1 MASKVKNN
9 PKVTQVNGINVY
21 KDEKQRTIYAHP
33 FTKKAVY
40 IPTFEEKKFNIYQKR
55 FLLAACAFILL
66 TTILADWFELPAYVP
81 ILICVALLLVM
92 EFKFHQFLKGLQP
105 VKHFNKEKCFG
116 FFDAL
121 AQEDKGKMI
130 ARIIAYTALGVVM
143 VLNAYESNF
152 GIVTLTACWIIMA
165 GLLLYSGILAYSL
178 TKRK

>member
-1 MASKVKNN
+1 MATKARNTS
-9 PKVTQVNGINVY
+9 KVTQVTGINVY
-21 KDEKQRTIYAHP
+21 TDEKKRTIYCNP
-33 FTKKAVY
+33 LTKAAVY
-40 IPTFEEKKFNIYQKR
+40 IPTFEEKRFNIYQKR

-92 EFKFHQFLKGLQP
+92 EVKFHQFLKGLQP

-116 FFDAL
+116 FYDAL
-121 AQEDKGKMI
+121 AEEDKGKMI

-143 VLNAYESNF
+143 VLNAYQSNF
-152 GIVTLTACWIIMA
+152 GIVTLVACWIIMA
-165 GLLLYSGILAYSL
+165 GLLIYSGVLAYSL